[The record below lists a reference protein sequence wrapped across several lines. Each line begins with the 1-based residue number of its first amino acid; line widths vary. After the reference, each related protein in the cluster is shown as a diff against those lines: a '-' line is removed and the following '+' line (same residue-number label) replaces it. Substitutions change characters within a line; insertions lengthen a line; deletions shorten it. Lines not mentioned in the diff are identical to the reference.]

1 MNTPFN
7 LEMLNQQLER
17 IWDWVYH
24 NIFIWENLIQLTL
37 QVAVLLAA
45 RLVGA
50 LIGRWLGRVVKNQIQ
65 DRLYNYTYAVSF
77 LNRLLK
83 LMPLIVSIFILWLCV
98 QVVINIGYNTF
109 LMILVLNLSMAW
121 VVIQLATSVI
131 LDRFWSRLIA
141 VLSWSIAALNIIGI
155 LDESIALLDRIGFHI
170 GEIHLTLLSIVKA
183 LVILVALLKC
193 VGWFGHYLEK
203 KLAGVPEILPSTRLM
218 ITKSVNITL
227 LFLVCLVALNSI
239 GINLTAL
246 TLFSGAIGV
255 GIGFGLQKIV
265 GNFIS
270 GLILLS
276 DKSIKPGDVVQL
288 VDVYGWVKHMG
299 GRYVSVVTRDEK
311 EYLIPN
317 EDLITQQVINWSYS
331 SKKIRIRVPVGI
343 TYKANPHE
351 VIQMIV
357 GEVRSIDRILADPAP
372 KCLLK
377 GFGESSIDL
386 ELRFWI
392 DDPQNGV
399 ANVTSEALLKI
410 WDVLKENEIEIPF
423 PQRDVH
429 LIVDSN
435 HKPPTR
441 SVVVDRNADDVGLA
455 DQEKGSA

>member
-1 MNTPFN
+1 
-7 LEMLNQQLER
+7 
-17 IWDWVYH
+17 
-24 NIFIWENLIQLTL
+24 
-37 QVAVLLAA
+37 LLAA
-45 RLVGA
+45 RLVGT
-50 LIGRWLGRVVKNQIQ
+50 LVGRWLRKLVKKPLQERIQ
-65 DRLYNYTYAVSF
+65 RYPYVISF
-77 LNRLLK
+77 FNRLLE
-83 LMPLIVSIFILWLCV
+83 LFPLIFSILILWLCI
-98 QVVINIGYNTF
+98 QAIISLGFHNF
-109 LMILVLNLSMAW
+109 LMTLILNLSMAW
-121 VVIQLATSVI
+121 VVVQLATSII

-141 VLSWSIAALNIIGI
+141 AIIWSIAALNIIGI
-155 LDESIALLDRIGFHI
+155 LDESIALMDRIGFHF
-170 GEIHLTLLSIVKA
+170 GDIHLTMLSIVKA

-193 VGWFGHYLEK
+193 AGWFSVYLEK
-203 KLAGVPEILPSTRLM
+203 KLFKIPELMPSTRLM

-288 VDVYGWVKHMG
+288 ADVYGWVKNMG
-299 GRYVSVVTRDEK
+299 GRHVSVVTRDEK

-331 SKKIRIRVPVGI
+331 SKKIRIRVPLGI
-343 TYKANPHE
+343 SYQSDPHE
-351 VIQMIV
+351 VIELVIREIK
-357 GEVRSIDRILADPAP
+357 GIDRIMVEPEP

-377 GFGESSIDL
+377 GFGESSVDL

-392 DDPQNGV
+392 NDPQNGV
-399 ANVTSEALLKI
+399 ANVTSEVLLKI
-410 WDVLKENEIEIPF
+410 WDALKENDIEIPF

-429 LIVDSN
+429 LFVDNSS
-435 HKPPTR
+435 T
-441 SVVVDRNADDVGLA
+441 DVGLINRKK
-455 DQEKGSA
+455 DRQEKT

>member
-1 MNTPFN
+1 VNTLFN
-7 LEMLNQQLER
+7 LEMLHQQIEALK
-17 IWDWVYH
+17 DWIYH
-24 NIFIWENLIQLTL
+24 NIFVWENLIQLAL
-37 QVAVLLAA
+37 QVVVLLAA
-45 RLVGA
+45 WLVGT
-50 LIGRWLGRVVKNQIQ
+50 LIGRWFRKIVKNQLQERIRQ
-65 DRLYNYTYAVSF
+65 YPYAASF
-77 LNRLLK
+77 LKVLLE
-83 LMPLIVSIFILWLCV
+83 LIPLIFSIFILWLCV
-98 QVVINIGYNTF
+98 QVIINLGYNTF
-109 LMILVLNLSMAW
+109 LMTLVLNLSIAW
-121 VVIQLATSVI
+121 VVIQLAASII

-141 VLSWSIAALNIIGI
+141 ALSWSIAAMNIIGI
-155 LDESIALLDRIGFHI
+155 LDESIALLERIGLNI
-170 GEIHLTLLSIVKA
+170 GDTHLTLLSVVKA
-183 LVILVALLKC
+183 LVILIALLKC
-193 VGWFGHYLEK
+193 VGWFSAYLEK
-203 KLAGVPEILPSTRLM
+203 KLISVPEILPSTRLM

-288 VDVYGWVKHMG
+288 ADVYGWVKHMG

-331 SKKIRIRVPVGI
+331 SEKIRIRVPVGI
-343 TYKANPHE
+343 SYKADPHE
-351 VIQMIV
+351 VIEMIIK
-357 GEVRSIDRILADPAP
+357 EVKGIDRILADPTP

-377 GFGESSIDL
+377 GFGESSVDL

-410 WDVLKENEIEIPF
+410 WDTLKENDIEIPF

-429 LIVDSN
+429 LNVPDSFQL
-435 HKPPTR
+435 KR
-441 SVVVDRNADDVGLA
+441 DS
-455 DQEKGSA
+455 QEK

>member
-1 MNTPFN
+1 M
-7 LEMLNQQLER
+7 
-17 IWDWVYH
+17 
-24 NIFIWENLIQLTL
+24 
-37 QVAVLLAA
+37 LAA
-45 RLVGA
+45 RLVGT
-50 LIGRWLGRVVKNQIQ
+50 LVGRWLRKLVKKPLQERIQ
-65 DRLYNYTYAVSF
+65 RYPYVISF
-77 LNRLLK
+77 FNRLLE
-83 LMPLIVSIFILWLCV
+83 LFPLIFSILILWLCI
-98 QVVINIGYNTF
+98 QAIISLGFHNF
-109 LMILVLNLSMAW
+109 LMTLILNLSMAW
-121 VVIQLATSVI
+121 VVVQLATSII

-141 VLSWSIAALNIIGI
+141 AIIWSIAALNIIGI
-155 LDESIALLDRIGFHI
+155 LDESIALMDRIGFHF
-170 GEIHLTLLSIVKA
+170 GDIHLTMLSIVKA

-193 VGWFGHYLEK
+193 AGWFSVYLEK
-203 KLAGVPEILPSTRLM
+203 KLFKIPELMPSTRLM

-288 VDVYGWVKHMG
+288 ADVYGWVKNMG
-299 GRYVSVVTRDEK
+299 GRHVSVVTRDEK

-331 SKKIRIRVPVGI
+331 SKKIRIRVPLGI
-343 TYKANPHE
+343 SYQSDPHE
-351 VIQMIV
+351 VIELVIREIK
-357 GEVRSIDRILADPAP
+357 GIDRIMVEPEP

-377 GFGESSIDL
+377 GFGESSVDL

-392 DDPQNGV
+392 NDPQNGV
-399 ANVTSEALLKI
+399 ANVTSEVLLKI
-410 WDVLKENEIEIPF
+410 WDALKENDIEIPF

-429 LIVDSN
+429 LFVDNSS
-435 HKPPTR
+435 T
-441 SVVVDRNADDVGLA
+441 DVGLINRKK
-455 DQEKGSA
+455 DRQEKT

>member
-1 MNTPFN
+1 MGSFLN
-7 LEMLNQQLER
+7 LDSLFRRLEEAKEW
-17 IWDWVYH
+17 IYL
-24 NIFIWENLIQLTL
+24 NIFVWDKLIQISLQIIILLT
-37 QVAVLLAA
+37 A

-50 LIGRWLGRVVKNQIQ
+50 LIGRWFRNIIRNRFQGKIRAYQ
-65 DRLYNYTYAVSF
+65 YAGSF
-77 LNRLLK
+77 FNRLLEV
-83 LMPLIVSIFILWLCV
+83 MPLIFGIFILWFCV
-98 QVVINIGYNTF
+98 QMVINIGYNTF

-155 LDESIALLDRIGFHI
+155 LDESTAFLEGIGFNL
-170 GEIHLTLLSIVKA
+170 GDVHLNLLSIVKA
-183 LVILVALLKC
+183 AVILIALLKC
-193 VGWFGHYLEK
+193 VGWFSKYLER
-203 KLAGVPEILPSTRLM
+203 KLISVPEIMPSTRLM

-227 LFLVCLVALNSI
+227 LFLVGLIALNSI
-239 GINLTAL
+239 GISLTAL

-288 VDVYGWVKHMG
+288 ADVYGWVKHMG

-317 EDLITQQVINWSYS
+317 EDLITQQVVNWSYS
-331 SKKIRIRVPVGI
+331 SKKIRIRVPVCI
-343 TYKANPHE
+343 SYKADPHE
-351 VIQMIV
+351 VIELIV
-357 GEVRSIDRILADPAP
+357 GKIKGIDRMLTDPTP
-372 KCLLK
+372 KCLLT
-377 GFGESSIDL
+377 GFGESSVDL

-399 ANVTSEALLKI
+399 ANVTSDVLLNI
-410 WDVLKENEIEIPF
+410 WDTLKENNIEIPF
-423 PQRDVH
+423 PQRDIH
-429 LIVDSN
+429 LDVSN
-435 HKPPTR
+435 ALRIIKEPH
-441 SVVVDRNADDVGLA
+441 
-455 DQEKGSA
+455 EKA

>member
-1 MNTPFN
+1 VNKLFN
-7 LEMLNQQLER
+7 LELILQRLVELKQW
-17 IWDWVYH
+17 IYH
-24 NIFIWENLIQLTL
+24 NIFVWENFFQITL
-37 QVAVLLAA
+37 QAVVLLGA
-45 RLVGA
+45 RLVGT
-50 LIGRWLGRVVKNQIQ
+50 LVGRWFRKLIQKPLQ
-65 DRLYNYTYAVSF
+65 DRIQPYPYAISF
-77 LNRLLK
+77 LNRLLE
-83 LMPLIVSIFILWLCV
+83 LIPLIFSIFILWLCV
-98 QVVINIGYNTF
+98 QAVINLGYYTF
-109 LMILVLNLSMAW
+109 LMTLVLNLSMAW
-121 VVIQLATSVI
+121 VVIQLATSII

-141 VLSWSIAALNIIGI
+141 ALSWSIAALNIIGI
-155 LDESIALLDRIGFHI
+155 LDETIALMERIGFHL
-170 GEIHLTLLSIVKA
+170 GDVHLTLLSIVKA
-183 LVILVALLKC
+183 LAILVALLKC
-193 VGWFGHYLEK
+193 VGWLSAYLEK
-203 KLAGVPEILPSTRLM
+203 KLIGVPEIMPSTRLM

-227 LFLVCLVALNSI
+227 LFLVCLIALSSI

-288 VDVYGWVKHMG
+288 ADVYGWVKHMG

-331 SKKIRIRVPVGI
+331 SRKIRIRVPVGI
-343 TYKANPHE
+343 SYKADPHE
-351 VIQMIV
+351 VIKMIV
-357 GEVRSIDRILADPAP
+357 REVKDISRILADPAP
-372 KCLLK
+372 KCLLR

-392 DDPQNGV
+392 NDPQNGV

-410 WDVLKENEIEIPF
+410 WDVLKEKDIEIPF

-429 LIVDSN
+429 LFVEDKSEDGI
-435 HKPPTR
+435 PPNQKSEPT
-441 SVVVDRNADDVGLA
+441 
-455 DQEKGSA
+455 QI